1 MERWIT
7 AVMIGL
13 SACLGGCDVGRS
25 LSGIG
30 DTGRIADGPF
40 AGRWYQVEGD
50 QPNTPTTIWDF
61 TPGEG
66 GEWTVRITPK
76 DPGTARTLI
85 ANIVIEDERV
95 LFDAR
100 RADEADEFSLP
111 LFVLGSMRWSERSM
125 IVALLQRPKHEDAE
139 HLARAGVGILPV
151 PKRMG
156 PIPPGEDALQALRTA
171 LAERAGAPNTEWILA
186 GDEPA
191 TRRYLVSADQR
202 GRITPQIILTRA
214 PLFEP
219 EDADDEDKLVWVR
232 AYDPWLASEI
242 ESWEERE

>member
-1 MERWIT
+1 MNRWIT

-13 SACLGGCDVGRS
+13 SACPGGCEVGRS
-25 LSGIG
+25 LTGIG
-30 DTGRIADGPF
+30 GEGRIGDGPI

-50 QPNTPTTIWDF
+50 KPNAPTTIWDL
-61 TPGEG
+61 TPGEQ
-66 GEWTVRITPK
+66 GEWSVRMWSK
-76 DPGTARTLI
+76 DPDESELLT
-85 ANIVIEDERV
+85 ANIVVEGGRV

-100 RADEADEFSLP
+100 RAGGGDEFAVP
-111 LFVLGSMRWSERSM
+111 LRLLGSLRWSDRSM
-125 IVALLQRPKHEDAE
+125 IIALMQRPESAEAE
-139 HLARAGVGILPV
+139 HLARAGVGIMPLPG
-151 PKRMG
+151 RMG
-156 PIPPGEDALQALRTA
+156 PPPAEGDGAEALLAA
-171 LAERAGAPNTEWILA
+171 LAERAGGADTEWILA

-191 TRRYLVSADQR
+191 TRRYLVSADER
-202 GRITPQIILTRA
+202 GRVTPQIILTRA